1 MPIFVGT
8 GDTSSRIRS
17 NRVGFASHSANPGT
31 ASEGDVYFNSSD
43 SGLRAYDGSAWSAVG
58 AGGGTVEAVASGALS
73 NGQTVI
79 VTSDGKAAGVT
90 TTQITQTIGSVN
102 NYTPTSIDSV
112 NFNGVYHSGVEKMVI
127 AYKKNSD
134 QKGYAAVGKITDTSI
149 SLTTAATKFFDN
161 TMEYPAIVYD
171 SNSDRIVIG
180 FEDNSGMGRG
190 IVGTVNANNTI
201 TFGTSVKFD
210 TGSDVGSHYISGVFD
225 STNNK
230 VVFAFSQPNDSD
242 RLKAV
247 VGTVDPSDNSISF
260 GSVTQFESGSSNT
273 INAVFDEN
281 NGKVVIAYNDQ
292 GNNTTGKAIVG
303 TVSGTSIS
311 FGGEQ
316 TFETGN
322 TYHMGAA
329 YDSDSGKIIIAYK
342 DAGDN
347 SDGKAVVG
355 TVSDT
360 TITYGSLTTFSD
372 GNANE
377 CHVAYDQ
384 AAQKVV
390 ITFRDNSDSD
400 NGKYQL
406 GTVSGTSISF
416 DYASD
421 SAPTFNAYESRG
433 PTVVYDPSS
442 KRNLIIYKD
451 ANNSNYQSTRVL
463 RNAYVDTNLKANNFL
478 GFSDAAY
485 SNGATAKV
493 QIVGS
498 TDDAQTGLTTGS
510 LHYVQNNGTL
520 STTAGTPSVV
530 AGIALTDTKILIRK

>member
-1 MPIFVGT
+1 MAIFVGSNNN
-8 GDTSSRIRS
+8 DSKIRD
-17 NRVGFASHSANPGT
+17 NRVGLAISTSNPSSPDTGDAYYNSTDNKLTVYNGSDWAS
-31 ASEGDVYFNSSD
+31 
-43 SGLRAYDGSAWSAVG
+43 
-58 AGGGTVEAVASGALS
+58 AGGGGTIDMVASGTLA
-73 NGQTVI
+73 NGQAVI
-79 VTSDGKAAGVT
+79 VTSDGNVAGVT
-90 TTQITQTIGSVN
+90 TTQITETVGSVN
-102 NYTPTSIDSV
+102 NYTPTSTDSV

-127 AYKKNSD
+127 SYKKDSD

-180 FEDNSGMGRG
+180 FEDQSGYGRG

-210 TGSDVGSHYISGVFD
+210 TGSDVGSHYISAAFD

-230 VVFAFSQPNDSD
+230 VVFAFSQPNDSN

-260 GSVTQFESGSSNT
+260 GSVAQFESGSSNT

-292 GNNTTGKAIVG
+292 GDNTRGKAIVG
-303 TVSGTSIS
+303 TVSGTDIS
-311 FGGEQ
+311 FGGAQ

-322 TYHMGAA
+322 TYHIGAG
-329 YDSDSGKIIIAYK
+329 YDSDNGKIIIAYK
-342 DAGDN
+342 DSGDS

-355 TVSDT
+355 TVSGT
-360 TITYGSLTTFSD
+360 SITYGSLTTFSD

-390 ITFRDNSDSD
+390 ITFRDNADSD
-400 NGKYQL
+400 HGKYQL

-451 ANNSNYQSTRVL
+451 ANNSNYQSTRIL
-463 RNAYVDTNLKANNFL
+463 RNAFVETNLTSTNFI

-485 SNGATAKV
+485 SNGATAKI
-493 QIVGS
+493 QIEGS
-498 TDDAQTGLTTGS
+498 VDDAQSSLTVAKT
-510 LHYVQNNGTL
+510 HYVQKDGSL
-520 STTAGTPSVV
+520 STTADTPSVE
-530 AGIALTDTKILIRK
+530 AGTAISSTQIIVKG